1 MIGRNDPCSCGSG
14 KKYKQC
20 CLLKQSEDQMLQV
33 KERNFFER
41 KFKLTNDLYS
51 FLAQKQG
58 GEWAFDHQKIKPFDS
73 TLGYYRD
80 GAGNMWSYFF
90 RVYDNGLR
98 GIDWFVEERGQRY
111 SGEDREMLERW
122 RGMKLSCYQLVDQYE
137 QGAVIEDIW
146 TKERYRMP
154 YCETMIKLP
163 PWTGSVGMIEP
174 YIEDW
179 CIHGVFMWGHP
190 DVTSE
195 VMTRVEQLQEEITQ
209 TSGQELSPSD
219 ILAGNYP
226 EMLDLCNRI
235 NSRNEKPVSNLEEM
249 REQIFVTQTYT
260 CEFPELLKTM
270 LLDIGDE
277 YILAPGTDPAE
288 GTIVISRADKLDGI
302 LGTIP
307 ADRREQL
314 GLGEIQISNDLGNIV
329 IDKQGVTVSG
339 WQSAE
344 LEATLELLESKLSTA
359 AGLTRV
365 NERREAN
372 QFPKG
377 VAIKG
382 YNIITDKNLS
392 DQEVTAYGNLP
403 VLLQWIRDTQE
414 KVPAESA
421 EILVRR
427 REYEQYR
434 INPELLN
441 LNLLRVAI
449 GLPES
454 PFNGR

>member
-20 CLLKQSEDQMLQV
+20 CLLKQAEDQTLQV
-33 KERNFFER
+33 KARHFFER

-58 GEWAFDHQKIKPFDS
+58 GEWVFNHQKILPFDFS
-73 TLGYYRD
+73 LGYYRD
-80 GAGNMWSYFF
+80 GAGNMWSYFC

-122 RGMKLSCYQLVDQYE
+122 RGMRFSCYQLVDQYE

-163 PWTGSVGMIEP
+163 PWTAAVGMIEP

-190 DVTSE
+190 DVASG
-195 VMTRVEQLQEEITQ
+195 VKTRVEQLQEEAAKASEQ
-209 TSGQELSPSD
+209 KMSPVD
-219 ILAGNYP
+219 ILAANYP
-226 EMLDLCNRI
+226 EMLEVCNRI
-235 NSRNEKPVSNLEEM
+235 SSRNGQPFSHMEDTG
-249 REQIFVTQTYT
+249 EQIFETRQYT
-260 CEFPELLKTM
+260 CEYPELLEQM
-270 LLDIGDE
+270 LLDTRDE
-277 YILAPGTDPAE
+277 YILAPGKAPEE

-314 GLGEIQISNDLGNIV
+314 GLNEIEIAKDLATIV
-329 IDKQGVTVSG
+329 IDKKGVTVSG

-344 LEATLELLESKLSTA
+344 LEATLELLESKLSA
-359 AGLTRV
+359 ASGLTRV
-365 NERREAN
+365 NERREAR
-372 QFPKG
+372 QFPKEL
-377 VAIKG
+377 VLKG
-382 YNIITDKNLS
+382 YNIITDKTLS
-392 DQEVTAYGNLP
+392 DQEVNAYGNLP
-403 VLLQWIRDTQE
+403 VQLQWYRNTQE

-421 EILVRR
+421 EMLVRK

-434 INPELLN
+434 INPGLPN
-441 LNLLRVAI
+441 LNFLRIAL

-454 PFNGR
+454 PFTG